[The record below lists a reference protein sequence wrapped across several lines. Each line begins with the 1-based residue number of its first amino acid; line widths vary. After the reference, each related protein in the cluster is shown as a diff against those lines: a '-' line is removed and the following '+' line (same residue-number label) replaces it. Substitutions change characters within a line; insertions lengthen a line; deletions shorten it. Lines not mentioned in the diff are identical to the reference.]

1 MAVQHL
7 VVNQFIDPV
16 GHVTLQVAFFLLEQL
31 LKELAYEK
39 PAWMLTVLVSRT
51 LAETLNKLKA
61 GFGFFLILCYFTVF
75 ERSLEIVLGDYELGE
90 ALE

>member
-1 MAVQHL
+1 
-7 VVNQFIDPV
+7 
-16 GHVTLQVAFFLLEQL
+16 
-31 LKELAYEK
+31 
-39 PAWMLTVLVSRT
+39 MLTVLVSRT

>member
-1 MAVQHL
+1 
-7 VVNQFIDPV
+7 
-16 GHVTLQVAFFLLEQL
+16 
-31 LKELAYEK
+31 
-39 PAWMLTVLVSRT
+39 MLTVLVSRT

-61 GFGFFLILCYFTVF
+61 GFGCFLILCYFTVF